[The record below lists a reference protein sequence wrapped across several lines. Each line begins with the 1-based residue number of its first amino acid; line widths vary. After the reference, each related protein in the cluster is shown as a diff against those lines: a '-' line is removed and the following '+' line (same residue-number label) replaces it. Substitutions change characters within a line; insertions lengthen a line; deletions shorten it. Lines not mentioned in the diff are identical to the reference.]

1 MPIDKDKTI
10 PPQYQSIQP
19 PKENLDDGLTPV
31 TYIDYTPENSKL
43 TIKDPENFM
52 LTFKRKLSPSS
63 VIISGHNTSI
73 YNQLNELGKNLMNGP
88 YKLSGRDNK
97 LVLHNSK
104 ANKKTV
110 HSYVWAGGDGEL
122 LEFELECE
130 YSTSVVEASKSADID
145 PDDKSLVTDVVQ
157 TVSNTNAMYDE
168 GRIKWFNRMSEA
180 AKGIKMPSDN
190 TRVNPGVKPLPFL
203 VASDPDTKEP
213 LWKQRSK
220 EAYDNTESATKDIGE
235 NYQISEYDS
244 SQYWENLQKKFES
257 IKDPQ
262 TEGDLNTMLRNLNEL
277 DPYIIKKKVYIKTQL
292 NPLSFTKS
300 SVRPSSEVYGYSQM
314 KSPQQA
320 RDELAKKWKK
330 GYKHLLEDPTITIIP
345 KVEGRDFGGYRQG
358 TDIIEVIQEKE
369 VTIPVPG
376 IRVLAS
382 THFKNANFVMANDL
396 INLTKSSIKATAK
409 ALGKPSLEE
418 GMNIEIKNVGSRY
431 SGVWHI
437 TSIEHI
443 IDDQGYTCDMEFTQK
458 VLPIAKNIISS
469 KVNTQKIFA
478 EINKVAKE
486 SLKTKAYSATSEISK
501 AFLEWRKDHGEPDAQ
516 YLLVQDKK
524 NPRKATV
531 YKAGSDFV
539 PGKLVNIDINKP
551 VANIDLPEDDLEDE
565 EL

>member
-52 LTFKRKLSPSS
+52 LTFRRKLSPNS

-73 YNQLNELGKNLMNGP
+73 YNQLNELGKNLINGP

-97 LVLHNSK
+97 LVLENSK
-104 ANKKTV
+104 ANKKTI

-122 LEFELECE
+122 IEFEIECE

-145 PDDKSLVTDVVQ
+145 PEDKSLVTDVVQ
-157 TVSNTNAMYDE
+157 TIPNTDAMYDE
-168 GRIKWFNRMSEA
+168 GRIKWFNRMSEV
-180 AKGIKMPSDN
+180 AKGMKIPPDN
-190 TRVNPGVKPLPFL
+190 TRVSSSLQPLPFL
-203 VASDPDTKEP
+203 AATDPVSKEP
-213 LWKQRSK
+213 LWKQRSSN
-220 EAYDNTESATKDIGE
+220 AYDNTEAAAKDVGE
-235 NYQISEYDS
+235 NYQISEYDA
-244 SQYWENLQKKFES
+244 SQYWNSLQAKFES
-257 IKDPQ
+257 IKDPK
-262 TEGDLNTMLRNLNEL
+262 TEGDLDTMLRNLNEL
-277 DPYIIKKKVYIKTQL
+277 DPYVIKKKVYIKTQL
-292 NPLSFTKS
+292 NPLGYGSPPTRVS
-300 SVRPSSEVYGYSQM
+300 SSVYGYSQRQT
-314 KSPQQA
+314 PQQA
-320 RDELAKKWKK
+320 KAEQAKRWKK
-330 GYKHLLEDPTITIIP
+330 GYRHLSEDPTVTIIP
-345 KVEGRDFGGYRQG
+345 KVEGRDYGGYTQG
-358 TDIIEVIQEKE
+358 EDVVEVIQEKE

-376 IRVLAS
+376 VRVLAS
-382 THFKNANFVMANDL
+382 ANFKNANFVMANDL
-396 INLTKSSIKATAK
+396 VNTTKNTIKATAK
-409 ALGKPSLEE
+409 VLGKPSLEE
-418 GMNIEIKNVGSRY
+418 GMNIEIKNISARY

-437 TSIEHI
+437 TSIEHT
-443 IDDQGYTCDMEFTQK
+443 IDDQGYTCDLEFTQK
-458 VLPIAKNIISS
+458 VLPIAKNMVSS

-478 EINKVAKE
+478 EINKVAQE

-565 EL
+565 